1 MEIFAHIVLKII
13 LPIMILISV
22 GFIANK
28 RLNLDS
34 RTFAKIFIYIF
45 VPAVF
50 FTKIYYA
57 TVITMDAWLILA
69 YIMTIQ
75 LLMLAISELGARIFS
90 YSRNKRKALG
100 NSLMFFNSGN
110 YGLPLADLVFKGLP
124 TAMTIQVL
132 IMLIQNVTS
141 NTFGVFQA
149 SSANSTRWRS
159 IRNML
164 EMPTLY
170 VLATVTLVKIF
181 SVEVPEQILVPLKYM
196 SDGFIGIALIGL
208 GVQLAEIRL
217 DLKFGDVLFPCCIRL
232 LLSPLLGYLVVLA
245 LGIKGVLA
253 QSMVIGVAT
262 PTAVNTAILALQY
275 DNEPEYASRIVYFT
289 TLFSPISLS
298 VVIYF
303 ATTYLK

>member
-1 MEIFAHIVLKII
+1 VAIFTYIVLKII
-13 LPIMILISV
+13 LPIMILIAV

-34 RTFAKIFIYIF
+34 RTFAKLFIYIF

-50 FTKIYYA
+50 FSKIYYA
-57 TVITMDAWLILA
+57 SVALKDVWFILA
-69 YIMTIQ
+69 YIMAIQ
-75 LLMLAISELGARIFS
+75 LLMLATAVLCTRIFG
-90 YSRNKRKALG
+90 YTRSRGAALG

-124 TAMTIQVL
+124 NAMTIQVL
-132 IMLIQNVTS
+132 IMLIQNVTG

-149 SSANSTRWRS
+149 SSANSTRRQS

-170 VLATVTLVKIF
+170 VLAVVLAVKFF
-181 SVEVPEQILVPLKYM
+181 SIEVPEQILVPLRYL
-196 SDGFIGIALIGL
+196 SDGFIGIALIAL
-208 GVQLAEIRL
+208 GVQLAEITL
-217 DLKFGDVLFPCCIRL
+217 DFRFGDVLLPCCIRL
-232 LLSPLLGYLVVLA
+232 LLSPLLGYLLVLA
-245 LGIKGVLA
+245 LGVKGVLA

-275 DNEPEYASRIVYFT
+275 NNEPEYASRIVYFT
-289 TLFSPISLS
+289 TLFSPVSLS
-298 VVIYF
+298 LVIYF
-303 ATTYLK
+303 ATTYL